1 MSNTDQPKR
10 DAKASLPLIKAV
22 ELLLNECR
30 RVLPGIQAM
39 FGFQLIAVFNAG
51 FHDRLSH
58 GQQVLH
64 IVALG
69 MTAIAVAMIMT
80 PAAFHRQNDP
90 HQVTEA
96 FIRLC
101 TTMMLASMV
110 PLALGICTDFFI
122 VASIV
127 IDESTA
133 GAIAGLL
140 LAIFLT
146 LWFVVPRLSRTIE
159 P

>member
-1 MSNTDQPKR
+1 MSTTQTP
-10 DAKASLPLIKAV
+10 AHGTSATLPLVKAV

-30 RVLPGIQAM
+30 MVLPGIQAL

-58 GQQVLH
+58 GQQILH

-80 PAAFHRQNDP
+80 PAAFHRQNNP
-90 HQVTEA
+90 HEVTEA

-101 TTMMLASMV
+101 TTMMLASMI

-127 IDESTA
+127 IDQSIA
-133 GAIAGLL
+133 AVIAGLL
-140 LAIFLT
+140 LAVFVT
-146 LWFVVPRLSRTIE
+146 LWFVVPHLSPTRA

>member
-1 MSNTDQPKR
+1 MSSTEQPTH
-10 DAKASLPLIKAV
+10 DAKATLPLIKAV

-30 RVLPGIQAM
+30 MVLPGIQAL

-58 GQQVLH
+58 GHQILH

-80 PAAFHRQNDP
+80 PAAFHRQHDP

-101 TTMMLASMV
+101 TAMMLASMV

-127 IDESTA
+127 IDESIA
-133 GAIAGLL
+133 AVIAGLL
-140 LAIFLT
+140 LAVFLT
-146 LWFVVPRLSRTIE
+146 LWFVVPRLSRTTA